1 MPDAFSF
8 VPLVFLLVVAAGV
21 AIAGTVLVRGLR
33 HRQLRR
39 RLLSSGTR
47 TSATVVDNEMT
58 SYGGRGSGGG
68 SMSFRPVV
76 RYRTLDGR
84 ELTRPVGIGAHRSW
98 GRGTE
103 VEVVYDSADPSRVAL
118 VDDRGSLAS
127 IVGPVLVLLFFL
139 GFVFFVLQMF
149 ELVEWP
155 FGDTGD
161 IGEERRRP
169 RLR

>member
-1 MPDAFSF
+1 MSDAFTL
-8 VPLVFLLVVAAGV
+8 VPFAFLLVVAAGMAV
-21 AIAGTVLVRGLR
+21 AGTIVIRALR
-33 HRQLRR
+33 HGQLRR

-84 ELTRPVGIGAHRSW
+84 ELTRPVGIGAPRSW

-103 VEVVYDSADPSRVAL
+103 VEVVYDAADPSRVAL

-127 IVGPVLVLLFFL
+127 IVVPVLVLLFFL
-139 GFVFFVLQMF
+139 GFAFFVLQVF
-149 ELVEWP
+149 GPLEWP
-155 FGDTGD
+155 FGDSGD
-161 IGEERRRP
+161 TGEERRRP
-169 RLR
+169 RFG

>member
-1 MPDAFSF
+1 MPDAFSL
-8 VPLVFLLVVAAGV
+8 VPWVFLLVVAAGM

-39 RLLSSGTR
+39 QLLSSGTR
-47 TSATVVDNEMT
+47 TSATVVDNEMS
-58 SYGGRGSGGG
+58 SYGGRDGG
-68 SMSFRPVV
+68 MSFRPVV

-84 ELTRPVGIGAHRSW
+84 ELTAPVGIGAHRSW

-103 VEVVYDSADPSRVAL
+103 VAVVYDASNPSRVAL

-127 IVGPVLVLLFFL
+127 IVVPVLVLLFFL
-139 GFVFFVLQMF
+139 GFAFFVLQMF
-149 ELVEWP
+149 DLLEWP

-161 IGEERRRP
+161 TGEERRRP

>member
-1 MPDAFSF
+1 MPDAFSL

-21 AIAGTVLVRGLR
+21 AITGTVLIRGLR
-33 HRQLRR
+33 HRQLRQ

-47 TSATVVDNEMT
+47 TSATVIDNEMS
-58 SYGGRGSGGG
+58 SYGGRDGG
-68 SMSFRPVV
+68 MSFRPVV

-127 IVGPVLVLLFFL
+127 IVAPVLVLLFFV

-155 FGDTGD
+155 FGDNADTGD
-161 IGEERRRP
+161 VRRRRP
-169 RLR
+169 RLG

>member
-1 MPDAFSF
+1 MPDAFSL
-8 VPLVFLLVVAAGV
+8 VPWVFLLVVAAGM

-33 HRQLRR
+33 NRQLRR

-47 TSATVVDNEMT
+47 TSATVVDNEMS
-58 SYGGRGSGGG
+58 SYGGRDGG
-68 SMSFRPVV
+68 MSFRPVV

-103 VEVVYDSADPSRVAL
+103 VEVVYDSAEPSRVAL
-118 VDDRGSLAS
+118 VDDRGGLAS
-127 IVGPVLVLLFFL
+127 IVVPVLVLLFFL

-149 ELVEWP
+149 QLVEWP

-161 IGEERRRP
+161 TVEDLRRRP

>member
-1 MPDAFSF
+1 MPDAFSL

-47 TSATVVDNEMT
+47 TRATVVDNEMS
-58 SYGGRGSGGG
+58 SYGGRDGG
-68 SMSFRPVV
+68 MSFRPVV
-76 RYRTLDGR
+76 RYRILDGR

-118 VDDRGSLAS
+118 VEDRGGLAS
-127 IVGPVLVLLFFL
+127 IVVPVLVLLFFL

-149 ELVEWP
+149 DLVEWP

-161 IGEERRRP
+161 TGEVRRRP
-169 RLR
+169 GIR